1 MKEAHRRLLAKAL
14 AGQEN
19 GSPFRCSGSLCRGAG
34 RGAGVRALLG
44 MVACMPGVKAGAR
57 CLSLVGFTL
66 KPWRADRVQWNTE
79 GAEQVSNLAQ
89 VTQLGNGQEAGSSG
103 TDGTLAGQHSEGSQ
117 EHTEESV
124 AHIFK
129 NTKRIRLFLGLKLT
143 SILSCSQDAARG
155 PGLAAVG
162 SGPRHPS
169 SPAWHHNGPHV
180 RIPAVSPLIGARF
193 PASSLPGLHPSEPG
207 PREPPPC

>member
-1 MKEAHRRLLAKAL
+1 MRE
-14 AGQEN
+14 
-19 GSPFRCSGSLCRGAG
+19 
-34 RGAGVRALLG
+34 LLG
-44 MVACMPGVKAGAR
+44 MVDCMPGVKAGAP

-66 KPWRADRVQWNTE
+66 KPWRGDRVQWKTE

-89 VTQLGNGQEAGSSG
+89 VTQLGSGQEAGSSG
-103 TDGTLAGQHSEGSQ
+103 ADGTLAGQHSEGSQ

-129 NTKRIRLFLGLKLT
+129 NTKRIRLSLGLKLT

-155 PGLAAVG
+155 PSLAAVG

-180 RIPAVSPLIGARF
+180 RIPAASPLIGARF
-193 PASSLPGLHPSEPG
+193 PTSSIPGLHP
-207 PREPPPC
+207 